1 MREFSYQLYS
11 SRNFGPL
18 PDTLAMLAEAGYSMV
33 EGYGALFADDD
44 SVDMIREALDTTGL
58 RMPTAHFGIDMLTG
72 TPDRALAVAR
82 KLGVEAVFAPYLAA
96 EDRPSDAAGWAAF
109 GKRLAEAGKP
119 VVDAGL
125 RFGWHNHDFEFQD
138 IGGDDLPIDL
148 IAQASPDIMLELDLA
163 WVAVGGHDP
172 VDWIGKYSD
181 RILSA
186 HIKDIAPKGEN
197 ADEDGWAD
205 VGHGTMD
212 WPAIF
217 SALDRSSAAYFVIE
231 HDNPSDDRRFATRSL
246 ATVNALQE

>member
-1 MREFSYQLYS
+1 MRDFSYQLYS

-18 PDTLAMLAEAGYSMV
+18 PDTFAMLAETGYAIV
-33 EGYGALFADDD
+33 EGYGALYAEDAG
-44 SVDMIREALDTTGL
+44 VDTIRAALDATGL
-58 RMPTAHFGIDMLTG
+58 RMPTAHFGIDMLTR
-72 TPDRALAVAR
+72 TPERAIAVAR

-119 VVDAGL
+119 VLDAGL
-125 RFGWHNHDFEFQD
+125 SFGWHNHDFEFQSL
-138 IGGDDLPIDL
+138 GGDDLPIDL
-148 IAQASPDIMLELDLA
+148 ILQGSDDIMLELDLA

-172 VDWIGKYSD
+172 VAWIGKYSD

-197 ADEDGWAD
+197 TDEDGWAD

-217 SALDRSSAAYFVIE
+217 AALDRSKTAYHIIE
-231 HDNPSDDRRFATRSL
+231 HDNPSDDRRFAARSL
-246 ATVNALQE
+246 ASVKAL